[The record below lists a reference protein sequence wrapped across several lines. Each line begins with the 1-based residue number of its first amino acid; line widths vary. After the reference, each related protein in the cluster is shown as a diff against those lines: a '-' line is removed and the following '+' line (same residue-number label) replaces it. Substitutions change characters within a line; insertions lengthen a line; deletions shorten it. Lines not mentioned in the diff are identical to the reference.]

1 MDHLPSRTTTVNYP
15 RESSMNHALAL
26 KGFCSKMAHINYTD
40 VSLPQQTT
48 WPHPI
53 SREPKSMSP
62 SERGKT
68 RKQSPNGK
76 HSQYFNLHFIIFI
89 NIRMNIKCIR
99 MVVYRSKENRGRNED
114 KRE

>member
-26 KGFCSKMAHINYTD
+26 KGFCSKMTHINYTD

-53 SREPKSMSP
+53 SREPKNVSP
-62 SERGKT
+62 LKGGK
-68 RKQSPNGK
+68 P
-76 HSQYFNLHFIIFI
+76 
-89 NIRMNIKCIR
+89 
-99 MVVYRSKENRGRNED
+99 ENRVLMANTHNILIYIL
-114 KRE
+114 